1 MEVLTACRTA
11 KCLEMKNHNEM
22 VMSCPL
28 ISRNRPES
36 EIKFWSGQ
44 KPHLQSAGSFGG
56 LLLKHLSQQEDSNC
70 QKN

>member
-1 MEVLTACRTA
+1 MRRTTKVDHVESRESGRISYARMEVLTACRTA

-36 EIKFWSGQ
+36 EIKF
-44 KPHLQSAGSFGG
+44 
-56 LLLKHLSQQEDSNC
+56 
-70 QKN
+70 